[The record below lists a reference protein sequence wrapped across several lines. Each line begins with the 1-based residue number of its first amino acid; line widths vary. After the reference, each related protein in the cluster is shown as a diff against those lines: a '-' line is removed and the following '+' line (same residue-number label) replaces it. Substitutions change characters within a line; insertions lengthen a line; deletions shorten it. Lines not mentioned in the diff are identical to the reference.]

1 MNLNVCPNQT
11 CIVSEK
17 VQLLSRE
24 KVYSL
29 KQQGAGLLVRPG
41 AGVAWLYSS
50 MAYMVGSTAP
60 RLDRI
65 RRLFFPRSVTEGDN
79 PRKLFSLPIF
89 QVRYREFKNENS

>member
-11 CIVSEK
+11 CKVSEK
-17 VQLLSRE
+17 IQLLSRE
-24 KVYSL
+24 TVSSL
-29 KQQGAGLLVRPG
+29 KKQGGGLLVRPG
-41 AGVAWLYSS
+41 VGVAWLYSR
-50 MAYMVGSTAP
+50 MAYMVASTAP

-89 QVRYREFKNENS
+89 QVRYHSFKNEKS